1 MQYGILKVVVTSAG
15 ACCAVHFWRGTLT
28 MVNLKGRVA
37 IVTGGG
43 QGIGAA
49 TAERLAAAG
58 AAVAV
63 VDLVEANAKAIAT
76 KITEDGGV
84 SVGIGCDVS
93 QEDQVAAAVDQV
105 VSDLGPVGVLV
116 NNAGVLRDNL
126 LFKMSVDDWSTV
138 IDTHLKGTFLFTRA
152 AQASMVEQRWGRIVN
167 LSSVAALGNRGQ
179 TNYSAAK
186 AGLQGMTKT
195 HAIELGRFNITV
207 NAVAPGFVET
217 DMVRQTAERQGL
229 DFNAYKESVAKRNP
243 MRRVA
248 QPIDIANAIALLASE
263 DAGFINGQIIYVA
276 GGPRA

>member
-1 MQYGILKVVVTSAG
+1 
-15 ACCAVHFWRGTLT
+15 
-28 MVNLKGRVA
+28 MVNLTDRVA

-49 TAERLAAAG
+49 TAHRLASAG

-63 VDLVEANAKAIAT
+63 VDLAGDNAKAVATEIA
-76 KITEDGGV
+76 EAGGAAI
-84 SVGIGCDVS
+84 SVACDVS
-93 QEDQVAAAVDQV
+93 QEDQVAAAVEQTV
-105 VSDLGPVGVLV
+105 AELGPVGVLV

-126 LFKMSVDDWSTV
+126 LFKMSLDDWSTV
-138 IDTHLKGTFLFTRA
+138 IDVHLRGTFLFTRA
-152 AQASMVEQRWGRIVN
+152 AQASMVQQRWGRIVN

-195 HAIELGRFNITV
+195 HALELGQFNITV
-207 NAVAPGFVET
+207 NSVAPGFVET
-217 DMVRQTAERQGL
+217 PMVRQTAERQGI
-229 DFNAYKESVAKRNP
+229 DFEKFREAAAQRNP

-263 DAGFINGQIIYVA
+263 DAGFINGQVIYVA
-276 GGPRA
+276 GGPRT

>member
-1 MQYGILKVVVTSAG
+1 
-15 ACCAVHFWRGTLT
+15 
-28 MVNLKGRVA
+28 MVNLTDRVA

-49 TAERLAAAG
+49 TAHRLAGAG

-63 VDLVEANAKAIAT
+63 VDLVEANAKSIAAE
-76 KITEDGGV
+76 IVEAGGV
-84 SVGIGCDVS
+84 AVAVTCDVS
-93 QEDQVAAAVDQV
+93 QEDQVAAAVERTV
-105 VSDLGPVGVLV
+105 AELGPVGVLV

-126 LFKMSVDDWSTV
+126 LFKMSLDDWTTV
-138 IDTHLKGTFLFTRA
+138 IDTHLRGTFLFTRV

-195 HAIELGRFNITV
+195 HALELGQFNITV

-217 DMVRQTAERQGL
+217 PMIRQTAARQGI
-229 DFNAYKESVAKRNP
+229 DFETYKEAAAKRNP

-263 DAGFINGQIIYVA
+263 DAGFINGQVIYVA
-276 GGPRA
+276 GGPRI

>member
-1 MQYGILKVVVTSAG
+1 
-15 ACCAVHFWRGTLT
+15 
-28 MVNLKGRVA
+28 MVNLQNRVA

-49 TAERLAAAG
+49 TAQRLAAAG

-63 VDLVEANAKAIAT
+63 VDLVEDNATSVVAQ
-76 KITEDGGV
+76 ITESGGTAV
-84 SVGIGCDVS
+84 AVTCDVS
-93 QEDQVAAAVDQV
+93 QEDQVAVAVERT
-105 VSDLGPVGVLV
+105 VSELGPVGVLV

-126 LFKMSVDDWSTV
+126 LFKMTLDDWTTV
-138 IDTHLKGTFLFTRA
+138 IDTHLRGTFLFTRA

-195 HAIELGRFNITV
+195 HAIELGQFNITV

-217 DMVRQTAERQGL
+217 PMIRQTAERQGR
-229 DFNAYKESVAKRNP
+229 DFEAYKASVAERNP

-263 DAGFINGQIIYVA
+263 DAGYINGQVIYVA

>member
-1 MQYGILKVVVTSAG
+1 
-15 ACCAVHFWRGTLT
+15 
-28 MVNLKGRVA
+28 MVNLTGRVA
-37 IVTGGG
+37 VVTGAA

-49 TAERLAAAG
+49 TAQRLAAAG

-63 VDLVEANAKAIAT
+63 VDLAGDKAESVASGIVADDGKAI
-76 KITEDGGV
+76 
-84 SVGIGCDVS
+84 SVACDVS
-93 QEDQVAAAVDQV
+93 DPDQVAAAVERTIAE
-105 VSDLGPVGVLV
+105 LGPIGVLV

-126 LFKMSVDDWSTV
+126 LFKMSVDDWTTV
-138 IDTHLKGTFLFTRA
+138 IDTHLKGTFLLTRA
-152 AQASMVEQRWGRIVN
+152 AQASMVENRWGRIVN

-195 HAIELGRFNITV
+195 HALELGQFNITV
-207 NAVAPGFVET
+207 NAVAPGFVDTE
-217 DMVRQTAERQGL
+217 MVRQTAERQGI
-229 DFNAYKESVAKRNP
+229 DFDAFKAAAEKRNP

-263 DAGFINGQIIYVA
+263 EAGYINGQVIYLA

>member
-1 MQYGILKVVVTSAG
+1 
-15 ACCAVHFWRGTLT
+15 
-28 MVNLKGRVA
+28 MVNLTDRVA

-49 TAERLAAAG
+49 TAQRLATAG

-63 VDLVEANAKAIAT
+63 IDLVEANAKSVAAQIA
-76 KITEDGGV
+76 EAGGAAV
-84 SVGIGCDVS
+84 AVACDVS
-93 QEDQVAAAVDQV
+93 QEDQVAAAVERTV
-105 VSDLGPVGVLV
+105 AELGPVGVLV

-126 LFKMSVDDWSTV
+126 VFKMSLDDWTTV
-138 IDTHLKGTFLFTRA
+138 IDTHLRGTFLFTRA
-152 AQASMVEQRWGRIVN
+152 AQASMVKQRWGRIVN

-195 HAIELGRFNITV
+195 HAIELGQFNITV

-217 DMVRQTAERQGL
+217 PMIRQTAARQGL
-229 DFNAYKESVAKRNP
+229 DFEAYKEAVAERNP

-263 DAGFINGQIIYVA
+263 DAGFINGQVIYVA

>member
-1 MQYGILKVVVTSAG
+1 MQYGMLLCVVTLVRTDVVRRSG
-15 ACCAVHFWRGTLT
+15 KGLDH
-28 MVNLKGRVA
+28 MVNLKDRVA

-49 TAERLAAAG
+49 TAQRLAAAG

-63 VDLVEANAKAIAT
+63 VDLVEDNAKSVVAQIV
-76 KITEDGGV
+76 EDGGAAV
-84 SVGIGCDVS
+84 AVKCDVS
-93 QEDQVAAAVDQV
+93 QEDQVAAAVEQT
-105 VSDLGPVGVLV
+105 VSELGPVGVLV

-126 LFKMSVDDWSTV
+126 LFKMTLDDWTTV
-138 IDTHLKGTFLFTRA
+138 IDTHLRGTFLFTRA
-152 AQASMVEQRWGRIVN
+152 AQASMVQQRWGRIVN

-195 HAIELGRFNITV
+195 HAIELGQFNITV

-217 DMVRQTAERQGL
+217 PMIRQTAERQGR
-229 DFNAYKESVAKRNP
+229 DFEAYKASVAERNP

-263 DAGFINGQIIYVA
+263 DAGYINGQVIYVA

>member
-1 MQYGILKVVVTSAG
+1 
-15 ACCAVHFWRGTLT
+15 
-28 MVNLKGRVA
+28 MVNLKDRVA

-49 TAERLAAAG
+49 TAQRLAAAG

-63 VDLVEANAKAIAT
+63 VDLVEANAKAVAT
-76 KITEDGGV
+76 KITDDGGV
-84 SVGIGCDVS
+84 SVGIACDVS
-93 QEDQVAAAVDQV
+93 QEDQVGAAVDQA
-105 VSDLGPVGVLV
+105 VSDLGSIGVLV

-229 DFNAYKESVAKRNP
+229 DFSAYKESVAQRNP

-263 DAGFINGQIIYVA
+263 DAGFINGQVIYVA

>member
-1 MQYGILKVVVTSAG
+1 
-15 ACCAVHFWRGTLT
+15 
-28 MVNLKGRVA
+28 MVNLTGRVA
-37 IVTGGG
+37 IVTGAA

-49 TAERLAAAG
+49 TARRLATAG

-63 VDLVEANAKAIAT
+63 VDLAGDKAESVASEI
-76 KITEDGGV
+76 IDDGGKAV
-84 SVGIGCDVS
+84 AVACDVS
-93 QEDQVAAAVDQV
+93 DPDQVAVAVERTIAE
-105 VSDLGPVGVLV
+105 LGPVGVLV

-126 LFKMSVDDWSTV
+126 LFKMSVDDWTTV

-152 AQASMVEQRWGRIVN
+152 AQASMVDNRWGRIVN

-195 HAIELGRFNITV
+195 HALELGQFNITV

-217 DMVRQTAERQGL
+217 EMVRQTAERQGI
-229 DFNAYKESVAKRNP
+229 DFDGFKAAAEKRNP

-263 DAGFINGQIIYVA
+263 DAGFINGQVIYVA